1 LRLTANFGSNMK
13 QTIIY
18 LLALLIHSNATYAQW
33 QDSVKEGWDKSK
45 DYGVEAWNTT
55 KNVLESTSQLFS
67 ESEENRRKVRI
78 VQEDERFKAIWGS
91 VFGQLEDGL
100 DFVDQIKKAPDSS
113 FFGEDKK
120 SLREDLN
127 KILDK
132 TLVLLEDESINDYS
146 NKIEELHQQIS
157 VAKSNISKYREEKIT
172 APRDHMLDTTQDNYD
187 KKIQQERLI
196 ISRYKNEIKIIKK
209 HFKER
214 LDDIG
219 IDLSSEQVNILL
231 ARVDADDI
239 VQMSFTFNVLKKITT
254 QLMQLTHESS
264 EEIKQAKKYYGM
276 HVVLLELVNYMQQK
290 YIDTVNSVYIPKI
303 DKIIKNTI
311 DTQNNAK
318 KHIREDNDPKRITG
332 FKNNIIALQLTLKT
346 AKLYKTNLK
355 DQTLKVLSAQEVV
368 RKDLKLSQNTYD
380 TVEISA
386 DLLSV
391 LKTSKN
397 SFDALM
403 SLQVPQIVP
412 FENMQMQ
419 KKYQELSRLLK

>member
-1 LRLTANFGSNMK
+1 MRHL
-13 QTIIY
+13 IIFLC
-18 LLALLIHSNATYAQW
+18 LLLSNATYAEW
-33 QDSVKEGWDKSK
+33 KDSVKEGWDKSK
-45 DYGVEAWNTT
+45 DYGVGAWEST
-55 KNVLESTSQLFS
+55 KNIWESTNEFFS
-67 ESEENRRKVRI
+67 ESEEKRRNSRKNV
-78 VQEDERFKAIWGS
+78 EEEHFKAIWGS
-91 VFGQLEDGL
+91 VFEQLEDGL
-100 DFVDQIKKAPDSS
+100 TVVDQIKKAPDSS

-120 SLREDLN
+120 SLKEDLN
-127 KILDK
+127 LILDK

-146 NKIEELHQQIS
+146 NKIEELNQKIS
-157 VAKSNISKYREEKIT
+157 EAKNNIAKFREEKIT
-172 APRDHMLDTTQDNYD
+172 APRDHMLNTTQDNYN
-187 KKIQQERLI
+187 KKIEQERLI

-219 IDLSSEQVNILL
+219 IDLSTEQVNILL

-239 VQMSFTFNVLKKITT
+239 VQMSFTFNVLKKITN

-290 YIDTVNSVYIPKI
+290 YIDTVHTVYIPKI
-303 DKIIKNTI
+303 DKIIANTI

-318 KHIREDNDPKRITG
+318 KHIREENDPKRITG

-346 AKLYKTNLK
+346 AKLYKTNLN
-355 DQTLKVLSAQEVV
+355 DQILKVLSAQEVV
-368 RKDLKLSQNTYD
+368 RKDLRLSQNTYD

-403 SLQVPQIVP
+403 SIQVPQIVP

-419 KKYQELSRLLK
+419 KKYQELSKLLK